1 MNLRRRLLALVVVST
16 AILALDMAFAVALA
30 FSSRQRLEQLSAHL
44 APERA
49 AMTRVAQEL
58 RTLDGAMLRLRFA
71 ADGQEVDEALAAASH
86 AVDSASGA
94 LTTFAGRDAGIDS
107 NRVNGVR
114 ERIAEIA
121 AEARVRLKTGQRTHA
136 IGSEVQQVLAR
147 IASGCKELVEAMEQR
162 RIDSQAQ
169 LVQALAASQ
178 RAGERSAALLRARSL
193 LVEVDILVQDVA
205 KTEDRYRVPLIVDK
219 LRTTLDGLRETVPPS
234 DSCGP
239 AVAEFC
245 TRVSARVTG
254 SGGLVELLAAV
265 RAGTSQA
272 AVMTAPIAALLETS
286 DAVRTKLAEALD
298 QAEFDAIE
306 ARRHARAVLLT
317 RDAVDST
324 GGASASAGIAVSAVS
339 ASATRLVVAHTAGDI
354 DAQGAALGTDFDTL
368 SSALA
373 RASAGLTALKDGSG
387 QVQVTALCAQV
398 QHARN
403 VLLSSGGAAAQL
415 TAGIMAFA
423 AAAITADQS
432 RDAITG
438 IVTAA
443 GTQVERLELQ
453 ESTAITEVDDL
464 TRQSAYA
471 IVAGG
476 LLGMLLTAA
485 IGWWI
490 ARSVKHALTRQMDI
504 LATNA
509 DSLATA
515 TQQMAAASQGIA
527 ADANI
532 QASTLQEV
540 AASVQEMSQ
549 LSVSAAAGADHATVL
564 AAQTVAAAERGTR
577 ALAEQSVAL
586 AEITRGSEQ
595 SVDIVR
601 TIEEVAFQTN
611 LLAINAAI
619 EAAHAGESGK
629 GFAVVAAEIRSL
641 AHRAHDAARSTATL
655 ILEGRRL
662 AQHGVEANS
671 TMSAAVADITTAAA
685 RSQQLIS
692 ESSASAAVQSG
703 SLREIAVAITRLE
716 ELILTSAAA
725 TEQNVAV
732 ADRQRHNAAALRT
745 VVEELGRLA
754 AVRSTADS

>member
-16 AILALDMAFAVALA
+16 AILALDMALAVALA
-30 FSSRQRLEQLSAHL
+30 FSSRQRLEQLSAHI

-58 RTLDGAMLRLRFA
+58 RTLDGAMLRLRSA
-71 ADGQEVDEALAAASH
+71 ADGQAVDEALAAANH

-94 LTTFAGRDAGIDS
+94 LAIFAGQDAGIDPT
-107 NRVNGVR
+107 RVNGVR

-121 AEARVRLKTGQRTHA
+121 AESRVRLETGQRTHA
-136 IGSEVQQVLAR
+136 IEAEVQQVLAR
-147 IASGCKELVEAMEQR
+147 IASGCATLVEAMEHLR
-162 RIDSQAQ
+162 SDSQAQ
-169 LVQALAASQ
+169 LVQALATSQ

-193 LVEVDILVQDVA
+193 LAEIDILVQEVA
-205 KTEDRYRVPLIVDK
+205 KTEDRYRVPLVVDK
-219 LRTTLDGLRETVPPS
+219 LRTALASLHETVPS
-234 DSCGP
+234 AEVCGP
-239 AVAEFC
+239 AVADLC
-245 TRVSARVTG
+245 TRVLDRISG
-254 SGGLVELLAAV
+254 GGGLVEMLTAV
-265 RAGTSQA
+265 RAGTSPA
-272 AVMTAPIAALLETS
+272 TVLTAPTAALLEAT
-286 DAVRTKLAEALD
+286 DTVRTQLAEALD
-298 QAEFDAIE
+298 QAEFDALE

-324 GGASASAGIAVSAVS
+324 GGAAASAGIAVSAVS
-339 ASATRLVVAHTAGDI
+339 ASATRLVVARTAADI
-354 DAQGAALGTDFDTL
+354 DTQGDALGAAFDTL
-368 SSALA
+368 SSALV
-373 RASAGLTALKDGSG
+373 RATVGLTALKDESG
-387 QVQVTALCAQV
+387 QAQVTALRNEV
-398 QHARN
+398 ERARN
-403 VLLSSGGAAAQL
+403 VLLSPGGAAARL
-415 TAGIMAFA
+415 TAGITAFA
-423 AAAITADQS
+423 AAAITADQA
-432 RDAITG
+432 RDAVTG

-443 GTQVERLELQ
+443 GTEVERLELQ
-453 ESTAITEVDDL
+453 ESTAIAEVDGL

-490 ARSVKHALTRQMDI
+490 ARSVKQALTRQMDV

-509 DSLATA
+509 DSLAIA

-527 ADANI
+527 ADASI

-549 LSVSAAAGADHATVL
+549 LSVSAAAGADHATAL

-586 AEITRGSEQ
+586 AEITRGSEE

-619 EAAHAGESGK
+619 EAAHAGASGK
-629 GFAVVAAEIRSL
+629 GFAVVAAEIRTL

-655 ILEGRRL
+655 ILEGRKL
-662 AQHGVEANS
+662 AQHGVAANT
-671 TMSAAVADITTAAA
+671 TMSEAVAAITIAAT

-692 ESSASAAVQSG
+692 EASASAAVQSG

-754 AVRSTADS
+754 AVRSTADG